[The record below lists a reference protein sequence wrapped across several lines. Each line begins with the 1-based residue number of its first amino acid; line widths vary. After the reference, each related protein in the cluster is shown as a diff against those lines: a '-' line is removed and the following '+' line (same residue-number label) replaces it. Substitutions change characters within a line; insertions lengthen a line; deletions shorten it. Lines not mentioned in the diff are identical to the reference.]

1 MDDHVVQLS
10 LEKIFAMCVE
20 RNMRGEQSAMFTV
33 LSQNTFSQ
41 CFEALVKWLLGQFDL
56 GRAVNCQGLGVMGY
70 NPALDNPKAVC
81 IQLEEAFLQ
90 KHSLSFKFD
99 ERECPYPFTPGPSIK
114 INYVGIS
121 KTGNL
126 EKATVSAA
134 IQGLFEMIGALLNE
148 NSRIDLDLGILGKF
162 SSYNRA
168 VKFSPISKTKTAY
181 LFGKSTVKNL
191 METSRPVHEKLPPLD
206 QTMILDEIRDTSPI
220 PERNKTFSYS
230 RPQILESKGLSV
242 DMLGAG
248 LNPHARIS
256 NYSSI
261 ASDPDKLISTRFK
274 KPQLASTRFPP
285 VLSIFSRTLAA
296 PVSFNKQYI
305 SPSVRIASNYNPSA
319 KCLILDAESRSL
331 KFIEIDTGITL
342 AANTDPLI
350 PQIPSM
356 MQFSITAS
364 GTDASSLNYDY
375 ISKRYSHYIENEIS
389 TEVIAP
395 IRQYW
400 IHNILD
406 LVPAEWKFI
415 NKEQVEFLLDEMLN
429 EINKDYYSA
438 LRKSIIDYVL
448 KDADQRK
455 RLGLEYNPDPPVD
468 YGSKPYCGLEPTEEW
483 QTNVMMARMLMSDNL
498 CICSPATMNLR
509 QLWVEYEG
517 LVLVDLPSQ
526 YETVSIEEFVEKQN
540 ARMEQIQALLA
551 NDWTQGAASIV
562 LEEIKEMEKEQS
574 STLCQA
580 ASTLMSNELRQLITD
595 SLKVYHEFFKNFD
608 LEEPPRP
615 SQMVENIPAEWPT
628 AFLKVEL
635 AAQEGKIVFS
645 SDIVTITKKLK
656 QIVHKIA
663 EKSERINRPDYKI
676 YSGDKKEPHL
686 WFVNKKTD
694 ELVIAVS
701 ENVKR
706 IASKNLEIACESL
719 EIYKKYTNLLSDRAQ
734 IEKFVQVE
742 HKRPEYSALIEKYTN
757 IEKEIRRECPIRI
770 RLNMVE
776 VDCSDINKLLC
787 KECDDIVYLLC
798 TSIRNKNLERASSVY
813 KDFEG
818 INSYLQNRADSEEK
832 LVEYENYRDRC
843 RDTIIPKLFEEYRD
857 VKDWFKML
865 YDQPYKIEDELIP
878 LKTCNFWVQRIIPY
892 IQEIEV
898 RLQGEKDVLI
908 AQLKEYRRN
917 FLEEVNV
924 IDHEINK
931 LRNASEKAM
940 HEDYCAQIAILKQRL
955 EESEEKM
962 KEINA
967 KEELL
972 GWQASE
978 FAKLEEAQKNIK
990 NYDELWK
997 LVAMSKEKIDA
1008 WTITLVKDLDPEEIE
1023 RQARKMQTDARNLYY
1038 KLKEKAPKPADVAQQ
1053 TLVDNEKFMKHI
1065 PIMKIVST
1073 RGLEERH
1080 FEKINKILGKP
1091 GAFKVDELTTFKYV
1105 QNLDLDNFLN
1115 DIDEIAQGAA
1125 REFSNFKMLEKME
1138 RDWEP
1143 IKFEVKEW
1151 GETKSYILLGAALEI
1166 VQTLLEEQIL
1176 TTQTMKGSPYAVVYL
1191 KRITAWDE
1199 WLNLAHDI
1207 IDVWIKVQG
1216 LWIGLEPVF
1225 ASADIQKQLAKEA
1238 AIFKDADNNW
1248 HKVMDLT
1255 VKDTSVTVVTRLE
1268 GLLQTLRYSF
1278 EKLETVQRELN
1289 NYLEKKRLFFP
1300 RFFFLSNEELL
1311 SILKE
1316 TRDPTKVQP
1325 HLKKCFE
1332 GIKSLKFD
1340 DENKISAM
1348 VSQEGEVVELIRIID
1363 PANAEGAVE
1372 RWLIEVEECMLKSTR
1387 ECILKALNDYPK
1399 RERRDWVSLHKGQA
1413 VLCAG
1418 MTFWTRGAEEKLINS
1433 GRRGLQEYSGDCS
1446 KILNDVVT
1454 LVRGDISELVRCTLK
1469 ALIVLDVHNRDVITD
1484 LANKGVEDKNDFG
1497 WLAQMRYYW
1506 ENDNSCIRIIN
1517 SQLPYGYEYLGNSE
1531 RLVITPLT
1539 DRCFRTLCGAV
1550 ELYYGG
1556 APEGPAG
1563 TGKTETVKDLAKA
1576 LARMCVVF
1584 NCSDGLDFEAMGK
1597 FFKGLAATGGWSCF
1611 DEFNRIDPEVLSV
1624 VAQQLLTI
1632 QNAIKEGKVEFEFEG
1647 TILPIRK
1654 TCNCFI
1660 TMNPGYAGRSE
1671 LPDNLKALFRTVAMM
1686 VPDYSLIAEN
1696 VLYSYGFHDARP
1708 LAQKIV
1714 ATYKLC
1720 SEQLSSQKH
1729 YDYGMRAVKSV
1740 LTAAGNLKRR
1750 YPNENESIIMLR
1762 SINDVNLAK
1771 FLSQDLPL
1779 FEGIASDLFPGV
1791 KLPEPDY
1798 ANLLLALQNQ
1808 AQLMNL
1814 QFPAYFSMKVI
1825 QLYEMVNV
1833 RHGLMIVGLP
1843 FAGKT
1848 SGIKLLAAA
1857 LTELAHKQLMNENE
1871 VLLYTLNPKSISMKQ
1886 LYGAY
1891 DEVSKDWQDGVLAAG
1906 YKEFAKNESNQRK
1919 WMHFDGPVDAIW
1931 IENMNTVLDD
1941 NKKLC
1946 LTSGEIIAMS
1956 NNMNLI
1962 FEPMDLAVASP
1973 ATVSRCGMV
1982 YVEPERLGWE
1992 PLYHSW
1998 RNVALPK
2005 TFFEN
2010 EEQEVHML
2018 VEWLVEPTLRQ
2029 IETKMK
2035 FIAPTMRQNLV
2046 MTLLKLFAD
2055 SLKFFNEQVVFESI
2069 EEKERIKIIDCLFV
2083 FSMVWSMGAAVVSD
2097 HRRTFNIW
2105 LRRLIGLDV
2114 AEIKNKGKKI
2124 QPTIPEN
2131 GSFFDY
2137 IFIIEQKNW
2146 KHWTE
2151 AEIEDINAEIPS
2163 KIMPNEII
2171 VATVDTV
2178 RYTYLLEKMILANIP
2193 HLFCGGTGTGKTVY
2207 VKDVILNKLN
2217 QVKYINAEIGFSAQT
2232 TANQVQDTIDSKVD
2246 CRRGRGMFGPPPEK
2260 ICVIFIDD
2268 LNMPEKESYG
2278 AQPPIEIL
2286 RQLLDQ
2292 GGWYERKDNSMKK
2305 IIETRFVSAMGPP
2318 GGGRTFITP
2327 RFQRHLSMISLADF
2341 EDDTLLRIF
2350 SSILHWFFTNFRFGE
2365 NVTKV
2370 ENKIVQATRD
2380 VYKTAMEKL
2389 LPTPL
2394 KSHYTFNL
2402 RDFSK
2407 VILGICMA
2415 DSHTITE
2422 TDEIIRLWVHEI
2434 LRVFGDRLVD
2444 DVDRLW
2450 LLNHIRDSTK
2460 RIFGVNFDNV
2470 FNRLDID
2477 KNGKVETLDE
2487 IRGLMFGNLMS
2498 PPGALKH
2505 YEEMKDYPHLLKNC
2519 EGSLDLYNASSGK
2532 PMDLVL
2538 FSFAIE
2544 HLCRVSRILNQPGG
2558 HALLVGVGGSGRQS
2572 LTRLAASIAEFELF
2586 QIELTKNY
2594 GRAEWREDLKKFIRR
2609 AGCGD
2614 PTIFLFTDSH
2624 IKDKSFLEDINTL
2637 LNTGEVPNLFEPEEK
2652 IEVCELVRGAAKSES
2667 KAPDGTIA
2675 QLYSFFVQRCK
2686 KMLHIVLCFSPIGDA
2701 FRTRLRMFPSL
2712 VNCTTIDW
2720 FSEWPQD
2727 ALLSVAQK
2735 FLHPLEMNVEVKA
2748 QCVEMCQL
2756 FHRST
2761 TSWSRKM
2768 LNELKRNY
2776 YVTPTSYLEM
2786 ITTFKTLLEEKRKMV
2801 SGEKTKFEI
2810 GYEKLITTENS
2821 VEGMRKVLTDL
2832 QPQLLE
2838 AQKETDRKIVI
2849 VDANKKEAEIMETAV
2864 KEEELIA
2871 RTAAGKAEAIK
2882 KECDYALSLCMPIL
2896 QEAID
2901 ALNVLNKDDISKIK
2915 KSSNPPQLVKDVME
2929 AICILFDVDPPK
2941 KQNPDNMKM
2950 EPQWWE
2956 ASQKFMSKGDFLKEL
2971 TLFKKD
2977 EINEKHS
2984 KNIQKFVQNP
2994 EFNPENMRNK
3004 ISSAAAGLCSWVCAM
3019 EKFYHVNLEV
3029 IPRQKAQQGAEEEY
3043 NKYMKNLEVKE
3054 AELKIVQDKVQAL
3067 QTDLD
3072 QTLARKDKLEH
3083 DVDECKRRLVRAQQL
3098 IESLGGEKVAWKEYA
3113 VRLGE
3118 EYIALTGDVLV
3129 SAGMIAY
3136 SGPFTAAYRAQISLE
3151 WSSECISKKIPSSSE
3166 FSLQNCLGDPV
3177 KIRQWN
3183 IDGLPRDSFSI
3194 ENGIIISKARRWPLM
3209 IDPESQANKWIRR
3222 MEGKENTL
3230 QVLKL
3235 TDDNFLRTL
3244 ENKITFGHPVLLEN
3258 VGQEL
3263 DPSLEPLLLK
3273 QVVKN
3278 ILRLGESNVEYNKDF
3293 RFYITTRLRNP
3304 HYLPELST
3312 KVTLL
3317 NFMITPEGLA
3327 DQLLVT
3333 VVSEEQP
3340 ELARTKEHLIIQTAD
3355 NQKKQKQIQDKILHI
3370 MSTSSGNI
3378 LDDDEAIQVLSQ
3390 SKIVSNQ
3397 IEVEQAN
3404 AKVTEEKIDKTR
3416 MEYKPFSDCMSL
3428 LFFCITELGNIDPMY
3443 QYSLDFFNNLFV
3455 RSIRES
3461 EASEVLETR
3470 LQNLRKHFTKSLYV
3484 NICRSLFEKDRMLFA
3499 FNLTLKFM
3507 DYDRLLD
3514 MKELRFLMTGGIGLD
3529 EKLPDKPD
3537 APWLLDKSWA
3547 EFIRLS
3553 DLEKFAGFYQDF
3565 KTRITE
3571 WKQIFEHPRIYEAE
3585 LPGKWHTHLTE
3596 FQKLL
3601 VYRCLR
3607 PDSVVVA
3614 ITEFVASK
3622 LGREFTMNTPLK
3634 MKDIYKDSS
3643 RNAPLIFI
3651 LSPGSDPFRTL
3662 KTFADSKKKHLII
3675 RSLGQGQGKYA
3686 EEKINISQETGDW
3699 VLLMNCHLA
3708 DSWMPRLE
3716 YIVQNISAEGKGPG
3730 RDFRLWLTSYP
3741 SPKFPVTL
3749 LQNGMKMTNEPPKGL
3764 KANLTGSFNK
3774 DFIMDPSFFNGC
3786 KKEREWKKM
3795 LFGLCFF
3802 NAVIQERRLYGPL
3815 GWNIPYEFSESDLR
3829 ISVQQLQ
3836 MLLNQYER
3844 VPFDA
3849 LLYLTGECNFG
3860 GRVTDDK
3867 DRRLIMTL
3875 LEDYY
3880 TENIFRDNYKFAGV
3894 AEYFAPP
3901 TGEYQDYI
3909 TQIESL
3915 PNLCPPG
3922 IFGFHTNA
3930 DITKNQNE
3938 AVVLFDS
3945 LLLTQSSGGGGGGA
3959 VSVEALVTRIAEG
3972 ILADAPEVFDEDA
3985 AQKKYPPSY
3994 NESMNTV
4001 LTQEIIRFNNLSRTV
4016 KSSLQDLLKAIKGM
4030 IPMSGAIEL
4039 TLRMLFDGKVPKAWQ
4054 DVSYPSLKPLGSYI
4068 SDLKQRLDFFRA
4080 WLNNGSPVVYEISK
4094 FFFTQGFLT
4103 GALQNYARKYT
4114 IPIDEVQCNFEIVIT
4129 SEPAKPDDGV
4139 LIRGLFLEGARWSKK
4154 QGRLEESR
4162 PKKLF
4167 TDCPMIWVK
4176 PAVEVAQYKHY
4187 ECPVYKTSM
4196 RRGELSTTGHS
4207 TNFVMFIK
4215 LATEIDSNHW
4225 VKRGVALLTQ
4235 LDD

>member
-1 MDDHVVQLS
+1 MVQLS
-10 LEKIFAMCVE
+10 LEKIFALCVD
-20 RNMRGEQSAMFTV
+20 RNLRGEQNSMFTV
-33 LSQNTFSQ
+33 ISQSTYSQ
-41 CFEALVKWLLGQFDL
+41 CFEAFVKWLLGQFDL
-56 GRAVNCQGLGVMGY
+56 GRAVNCPGFGVLGY
-70 NPALDNPKAVC
+70 NPSLDNPKAIC
-81 IQLEEAFLQ
+81 ISLEDYFLQ
-90 KHSLSFKFD
+90 KFSLSFKFD
-99 ERECPYPFTPGPSIK
+99 ERECPFPFTPGPSIK
-114 INYVGIS
+114 INYVGIA

-126 EKATVSAA
+126 EKSVVITALTGFFD
-134 IQGLFEMIGALLNE
+134 IIGSLLNE
-148 NSRIDLDLGILGKF
+148 TLRIDLDLGMLGRF
-162 SSYNRA
+162 SSYNKS
-168 VKFSPISKTKTAY
+168 VKFSPISKTRTAY
-181 LFGKSTVKNL
+181 LFGKSTVKSL
-191 METSRPVHEKLPPLD
+191 MEAGRTVHDKLPPLE
-206 QTMILDEIRDTSPI
+206 QTVILQELEGKSPI
-220 PERNKTFSYS
+220 GEKNKSFAYY
-230 RPQILESKGLSV
+230 RPTAVEGKNMSI
-242 DMLGAG
+242 DMLSAG
-248 LNPHARIS
+248 LNPNARVS

-261 ASDPDKLISTRFK
+261 AGDPDKMINTKYK

-296 PVSFNKQYI
+296 PVTFNKQYI
-305 SPSVRIASNYNPSA
+305 SPSVRIASNYNPAA
-319 KCLILDAESRSL
+319 KCLIIDPESRSI
-331 KFIEIDTGITL
+331 KFVDIDTGITL
-342 AANTDPLI
+342 AANTNPLI
-350 PQIPSM
+350 PQVPTLITN
-356 MQFSITAS
+356 SILAS
-364 GTDASSLNYDY
+364 GEDSKSLNYDY
-375 ISKRYSHYIENEIS
+375 ISKRYGHYIENEIS

-406 LVPAEWKFI
+406 LVPAEWKCLM
-415 NKEQVEFLLDEMLN
+415 KEQVEYMLDEMLN

-448 KDADQRK
+448 KDPEQLK
-455 RLGLEYNPDPPVD
+455 RLGFEYNPQPPVD
-468 YGSKPYCGLEPTEEW
+468 YGSKPYSGLEPTEEW

-498 CICSPATMNLR
+498 CICSPATLMLR
-509 QLWVEYEG
+509 QLWVEYET
-517 LVLVDLPSQ
+517 LLLVDLPMK
-526 YETVSIEEFVEKQN
+526 YETLTIEEFVERQT
-540 ARMEQIQALLA
+540 ARMNQIQSLLA
-551 NDWTQGAASIV
+551 NDWTQSAAGIIM
-562 LEEIKEMEKEQS
+562 EEIKEMEKDQS
-574 STLCQA
+574 NTLCQA
-580 ASTLMSNELRQLITD
+580 ASTLMSNQLRQLITD
-595 SLKVYHEFFKNFD
+595 SLKAFDMFFKEFD
-608 LEEPPRP
+608 LEDPPHP
-615 SQMVENIPAEWPT
+615 ADMIQSIPKVWPV

-635 AAQEGKIVFS
+635 ASQDGKIVFS
-645 SDIVTITKKLK
+645 SDIKAITKKLK
-656 QIVHKIA
+656 QIVKKIA
-663 EKSERINRPDYKI
+663 EKSENINRPDQKI
-676 YSGDKKEPHL
+676 TNEKNHHL
-686 WFVNKKTD
+686 WCVNKIDD
-694 ELVIAVS
+694 ELVVAV
-701 ENVKR
+701 EANVKR
-706 IASKNLEIACESL
+706 ISSKNLDVAFESL
-719 EIYKKYTNLLSDRAQ
+719 EVYKKYSHILTDRPS
-734 IEKFVQVE
+734 IERFVTGDR
-742 HKRPEYSALIEKYTN
+742 KRQEYSELIEKYTN
-757 IEKEIRRECPIRI
+757 LESEIRKTCPLHI

-787 KECDDIVYLLC
+787 KECDGIINFLC
-798 TSIRNKNLERASSVY
+798 VSIRNKNLERASNLYKKFEDINAFFQNHATSEQVLVEHENY
-813 KDFEG
+813 KD
-818 INSYLQNRADSEEK
+818 K
-832 LVEYENYRDRC
+832 C
-843 RDTIIPKLFEEYRD
+843 RDVTIPAYFDEYRD
-857 VKDWFKML
+857 IKDWIKLL
-865 YDQPYKIEDELIP
+865 YDLPFKIEDELIP
-878 LKTCNFWVQRIIPY
+878 LKSCNFWVKRIISY
-892 IQEIEV
+892 IQDIEV
-898 RLQGEKDVLI
+898 RLQGEKDTLI
-908 AQLKEYRRN
+908 TQLKEKRKN
-917 FLEEVNV
+917 FGEELNV

-931 LRNASEKAM
+931 LRNASEKSLYR
-940 HEDYCAQIAILKQRL
+940 EYCDQIAILKQRL
-955 EESEEKM
+955 EEAEEKM
-962 KEINA
+962 KEINT

-972 GWQASE
+972 GWQATE
-978 FAKLEEAQKNIK
+978 FGKLDEAQKTIK

-997 LVAMSKEKIDA
+997 LVSFSKEKIDA
-1008 WTITLVKDLDPEEIE
+1008 WIGTLVRELDPDEIE
-1023 RQARKMQTDARNLYY
+1023 RQGRVMQNQARTLYY
-1038 KLKEKAPKPADVAQQ
+1038 KLKEKAPKPAEVAQL
-1053 TLVDNEKFMKHI
+1053 TLADNEKFMKNI

-1073 RGLEERH
+1073 KGLEERH

-1091 GAFKVDELTTFKYV
+1091 AGTFKIDDTSV
-1105 QNLDLDNFLN
+1105 FKHLQNLDLEKHINE
-1115 DIDEIAQGAA
+1115 IDEIAQSAS
-1125 REFSNFKMLEKME
+1125 REFSNYKMLEKME
-1138 RDWEP
+1138 KDWEP
-1143 IKFEVKEW
+1143 MRFELKDW
-1151 GETKSYILLGAALEI
+1151 GETKTYILLGGAVEI
-1166 VQTLLEEQIL
+1166 IQTLLDEQIL

-1191 KRITAWDE
+1191 NRINKWDE

-1207 IDVWIKVQG
+1207 IEVWIKVQA

-1225 ASADIQKQLAKEA
+1225 ASADIQKQLAKES

-1248 HKVMDLT
+1248 HKVMDAT
-1255 VKDTSVTVVTRLE
+1255 FKDTAVTSVTRIE
-1268 GLLQTLRYSF
+1268 NLLQTLRYSY
-1278 EKLETVQRELN
+1278 EKLEIVQKELN

-1340 DENKISAM
+1340 DEHKISAM
-1348 VSQEGEVVELIRIID
+1348 VSQEGESVDIIRIID

-1387 ECILKALNDYPK
+1387 EIILKALNDYPK
-1399 RERRDWVSLHKGQA
+1399 RERRDWVCLHKGQA

-1433 GRRGLQEYSGDCS
+1433 GRKGLAEYSQECT
-1446 KILNDVVT
+1446 KMLNDVVT
-1454 LVRGDISELVRCTLK
+1454 LVRGDISELSRCTLK
-1469 ALIVLDVHNRDVITD
+1469 ALIVLDVHNRDVIVD
-1484 LANKGVEDKNDFG
+1484 LAKKGVDDKNDFG

-1517 SQLPYGYEYLGNSE
+1517 AQLPYGYEYLGNSE

-1539 DRCFRTLCGAV
+1539 DRCYRTLCGALD
-1550 ELYYGG
+1550 LYYGG

-1597 FFKGLAATGGWSCF
+1597 FFKGLSATGGWSCF

-1632 QNAIKEGKVEFEFEG
+1632 QNAIKEDKTEFIFEG
-1647 TILPIRK
+1647 TLLPIKK

-1686 VPDYSLIAEN
+1686 VPDYALIAEN

-1771 FLSQDLPL
+1771 FLSHDLPL

-1798 ANLLLALQNQ
+1798 AHLLNALNNQ
-1808 AQLMNL
+1808 VQIMNL
-1814 QFPAYFSMKVI
+1814 QFPPYFQLKVI

-1833 RHGLMIVGLP
+1833 RHGLMIVGMP

-1848 SGIKLLAAA
+1848 SGLKLLANS
-1857 LTELAHKQLMNENE
+1857 LTEMAHKQLMNENE
-1871 VLLYTLNPKSISMKQ
+1871 VLIYTLNPKSITMKQ

-1919 WMHFDGPVDAIW
+1919 WLHFDGPVDAIW

-1982 YVEPERLGWE
+1982 YIEPERLGWE
-1992 PLYHSW
+1992 PLYQSW
-1998 RNVALPK
+1998 RTHNLPK
-2005 TFFEN
+2005 TFFEA
-2010 EEQEVHML
+2010 EELEVHML
-2018 VEWLVEPTLRQ
+2018 IDWMVEPTLRQ

-2035 FIAPTMRQNLV
+2035 LIAPMMRQNLV
-2046 MTLLKLFAD
+2046 MSLLKLFAD
-2055 SLKFFNEQVVFESI
+2055 SLKFFNEQTVFESI
-2069 EEKERIKIIDCLFV
+2069 EEKERIKMIDCLFV
-2083 FSMVWSMGAAVVSD
+2083 FSMVWSLGAAVVSND
-2097 HRRTFNIW
+2097 RRSFNIW
-2105 LRRLIGLDV
+2105 LRRLISMDV

-2124 QPTIPEN
+2124 QPVIPES
-2131 GSFFDY
+2131 GSYYDY
-2137 IFIIEQKNW
+2137 IYLIEQKNW

-2151 AEIEDINAEIPS
+2151 AEITDINAEIPS
-2163 KIMPNEII
+2163 KILPNEII

-2207 VKDVILNKLN
+2207 VKDVLLNKLN
-2217 QVKYINAEIGFSAQT
+2217 QNKYINAEVGFSAQT

-2246 CRRGRGMFGPPPEK
+2246 CRRGRGLFGPPPEK

-2292 GGWYERKDNSMKK
+2292 GGWYDRKDNSFKK

-2327 RFQRHLSMISLADF
+2327 RFQRHLSVISLADF

-2350 SSILHWFFTNFRFGE
+2350 SSILHWFFTNFKFGE

-2380 VYKTAMEKL
+2380 IYKTAMEKL

-2415 DSHTITE
+2415 DSHTVTE

-2434 LRVFGDRLVD
+2434 LRVFGDRLTD
-2444 DVDRLW
+2444 DTDRLW
-2450 LLNHIRDSTK
+2450 LLNHVRESTK

-2498 PPGALKH
+2498 PPGALKR
-2505 YEEMKDYPHLLKNC
+2505 YEEMKDYNHLLKNC
-2519 EGSLDLYNASSGK
+2519 ESALEIYNSSSSK

-2594 GRAEWREDLKKFIRR
+2594 GKNEWREDLKKFIRR
-2609 AGCGD
+2609 AGVGD
-2614 PTIFLFTDSH
+2614 PTVFLFTDSH

-2652 IEVCELVRGAAKSES
+2652 IEVCELVRGAAKSEG
-2667 KAPDGTIA
+2667 KAPDGTLA
-2675 QLYSFFVQRCK
+2675 QLFSFFVARCK
-2686 KMLHIVLCFSPIGDA
+2686 KMLHIVLCFSPIGEA

-2735 FLHPLEMNVEVKA
+2735 FLNPLEMSVEVKA

-2761 TSWSRKM
+2761 IIWSQKM
-2768 LNELKRNY
+2768 LTELRRHY

-2786 ITTFKTLLEEKRKMV
+2786 ITTFKVLLQERRKAVLTEKQ
-2801 SGEKTKFEI
+2801 KFEI
-2810 GYEKLITTENS
+2810 GYDKLITTENS
-2821 VEGMRKVLTDL
+2821 VEGMRANLTDL
-2832 QPQLLE
+2832 QPKLIA
-2838 AQKETDRKIVI
+2838 AQAETDKKIII
-2849 VDANKKEAEIMETAV
+2849 VDANKKEAEIMEAAV

-2871 RTAAGKAEAIK
+2871 REAAGKAQAIK
-2882 KECDYALSLCMPIL
+2882 SECDYSLSLCLPIL

-2915 KSSNPPQLVKDVME
+2915 KSSNPPQLVKDVLE

-2956 ASQKFMSKGDFLKEL
+2956 ASQKLMSKGDFLKEL
-2971 TLFKKD
+2971 VAFKKED
-2977 EINEKHS
+2977 ITEKQV
-2984 KNIQKFVQNP
+2984 KNLQKFISNP
-2994 EFNPENMRNK
+2994 DFNPENMRNK

-3029 IPRQKAQQGAEEEY
+3029 VPKQKAQQAAEEEY

-3054 AELKIVQDKVQAL
+3054 SELKVVQDKVAAL

-3072 QTLARKDKLEH
+3072 QTLAKKDKLEH
-3083 DVDECKRRLVRAQQL
+3083 DVDDCKRKLVRAQQL

-3113 VRLGE
+3113 ERLGV
-3118 EYIALTGDVLV
+3118 EYVNLTGDVLI
-3129 SAGMIAY
+3129 SSGMIAY
-3136 SGPFTAAYRAQISLE
+3136 SGPFTAYYRAQISVE
-3151 WSSECISKKIPSSSE
+3151 WSQECFSRKIPGSTE
-3166 FSLQNCLGDPV
+3166 FSLQATLGDPV

-3209 IDPESQANKWIRR
+3209 IDPESQANKWIKK

-3230 QVLKL
+3230 LVIKL
-3235 TDDNFLRTL
+3235 SDDNFLRHL

-3258 VGQEL
+3258 VGEEL

-3278 ILRLGESNVEYNKDF
+3278 ILRLGESNVEYNKEF

-3333 VVSEEQP
+3333 VVAEEQP
-3340 ELARTKEHLIIQTAD
+3340 ELARTKEHLIIQTAE
-3355 NQKKQKQIQDKILHI
+3355 NQRKQKQIQDKILNI

-3390 SKIVSNQ
+3390 SKVVSNQ

-3416 MEYKPFSDCMSL
+3416 LEYKPFSDCMSL

-3461 EASEVLETR
+3461 EASDVLETR
-3470 LQNLRKHFTKSLYV
+3470 LSNLKKHFTKSLYT
-3484 NICRSLFEKDRMLFA
+3484 NICRSLFEKDRLLFA

-3507 DYDRLLD
+3507 EYDKVLD
-3514 MKELRFLMTGGIGLD
+3514 TKALRFLMTGGIGLD
-3529 EKLPDKPD
+3529 EKLPEKPNET
-3537 APWLLDKSWA
+3537 WLLDKTWA
-3547 EFIRLS
+3547 EFCRLS
-3553 DLEKFAGFYQDF
+3553 DLERFAGFINDF
-3565 KTRITE
+3565 RSRIAS
-3571 WKQIFEHPRIYEAE
+3571 WKAVFEHPKIFECE
-3585 LPGKWHTHLTE
+3585 LPGKWHTYLTNFE
-3596 FQKLL
+3596 KLL
-3601 VYRCLR
+3601 IYRCLR
-3607 PDSVVVA
+3607 PDSVVAA
-3614 ITEFVASK
+3614 ISEFVANH
-3622 LGREFTMNTPLK
+3622 LGREFTQNVPLK

-3662 KTFADSKKKHLII
+3662 KTFADSKRKNLISK
-3675 RSLGQGQGKYA
+3675 SLGQGQGKSA
-3686 EEKINISQETGDW
+3686 EESINLALETGDW

-3716 YIVQNISAEGKGPG
+3716 YIVQNIAADSKGPG
-3730 RDFRLWLTSYP
+3730 RDFRIWLTSYP

-3764 KANLTGSFNK
+3764 KANLYGSYNK
-3774 DFIMDPSFFNGC
+3774 DFIADQHFFNSC
-3786 KKEREWKKM
+3786 KKELEWKK
-3795 LFGLCFF
+3795 LLYGLCFF
-3802 NAVIQERRLYGPL
+3802 NAVIQERRLYGAL

-3836 MLLNQYER
+3836 LLLNQYEK

-3849 LLYLTGECNFG
+3849 LMYLTGECNFG

-3867 DRRLIMTL
+3867 DRRLIITL
-3875 LEDYY
+3875 LSDYY
-3880 TENIFRDNYKFAGV
+3880 NERIFKDDYRFAGI
-3894 AEYFAPP
+3894 AEFFAPP
-3901 TGEYQDYI
+3901 TGEYQDYL
-3909 TQIESL
+3909 THIESL
-3915 PNLCPPG
+3915 PTFFPPG
-3922 IFGFHTNA
+3922 IFGFHSNA

-3938 AVVLFDS
+3938 ASSMFDS
-3945 LLLTQSSGGGGGGA
+3945 LLLTQSTGGGGGGS
-3959 VSVEALVTRIAEG
+3959 VSVESIVTKIAEG
-3972 ILADAPEVFDEDA
+3972 ILADPPEIFNEEE

-4001 LTQEIIRFNNLSRTV
+4001 LTQEIIRFNNLTRTV
-4016 KSSLQDLLKAIKGM
+4016 QSSLQDLLKAIRGM

-4039 TLRMLFDGKVPKAWQ
+4039 TLRMLFDGKVPKAWA

-4068 SDLKQRLDFFRA
+4068 SDLKQRLDFFKK
-4080 WLNNGSPVVYEISK
+4080 WLHHGSPVIFEISR
-4094 FFFTQGFLT
+4094 FFFTQSFLT

-4114 IPIDEVQCNFEIVIT
+4114 IPIDEVQCNFEIVPT
-4129 SEPAKPDDGV
+4129 ENPEKPDDGV
-4139 LIRGLFLEGARWSKK
+4139 LIRGMFLEGARWSKK
-4154 QGRLEESR
+4154 KGTLEESR
-4162 PKKLF
+4162 PKRLF
-4167 TDCPMIWVK
+4167 TDCPMIWIK
-4176 PAVEVAQYKHY
+4176 PAVEIEEYKHY
-4187 ECPVYKTSM
+4187 SCPLYKTSV
-4196 RRGELSTTGHS
+4196 RKGELSTTGHS
-4207 TNFVMFIK
+4207 TNFVMFIR
-4215 LATEIDSNHW
+4215 LATEKDPSHW
-4225 VKRGVALLTQ
+4225 TKRGVALLTQ

>member
-1 MDDHVVQLS
+1 MEDHVVQLS
-10 LEKIFAMCVE
+10 LEKIFAMCVD
-20 RNMRGEQSAMFTV
+20 RNLRGEHSPMFTV
-33 LSQNTFSQ
+33 LSQNAYSQ
-41 CFEALVKWLLGQFDL
+41 SYEAMVKWLLGQFDL
-56 GRAVNCQGLGVMGY
+56 GRAVNCQGLGVVGY
-70 NPALDNPKAVC
+70 NPALDNPKAIC
-81 IQLEEAFLQ
+81 ISLEDAFLQ
-90 KHSLSFKFD
+90 KYNLTFKFD
-99 ERECPYPFTPGPSIK
+99 ERECPFPFTPGPSIK
-114 INYVGIS
+114 INYVGIA

-126 EKATVSAA
+126 EKATVTTA
-134 IQGLFEMIGALLNE
+134 IQGLFDMIGVLLNE
-148 NSRIDLDLGILGKF
+148 HSRVDLDLGILGRF
-162 SSYNRA
+162 ISYNKA
-168 VKFSPISKTKTAY
+168 VKFSPISKNKTAY

-191 METSRPVHEKLPPLD
+191 MDAGKTIHEKLPPLE
-206 QTMILDEIRDTSPI
+206 QSMVLNESRDKSPV
-220 PERNKTFSYS
+220 PERNKTFTYYK
-230 RPQILESKGLSV
+230 PQTLESKGLSI

-248 LNPHARIS
+248 LNPNARLS

-261 ASDPDKLISTRFK
+261 ASDPDKMMITKFK

-296 PVSFNKQYI
+296 PIAFNKQYVP
-305 SPSVRIASNYNPSA
+305 PSVRIASNYNPSS
-319 KCLILDAESRSL
+319 KTLIIDPESRSIR
-331 KFIEIDTGITL
+331 FIELDMGITL
-342 AANTDPLI
+342 AANTNPLI
-350 PQIPSM
+350 PQVPTLLANV
-356 MQFSITAS
+356 ITAKGMDS
-364 GTDASSLNYDY
+364 NSLNYDY
-375 ISKRYSHYIENEIS
+375 ISKRYMHYIESEIS

-415 NKEQVEFLLDEMLN
+415 SKEQVEFLLDEMLN

-438 LRKSIIDYVL
+438 LRKSILDYVL
-448 KDADQRK
+448 KDPEQLK
-455 RLGLEYNPDPPVD
+455 RLGFEYNPHPPVD
-468 YGSKPYCGLEPTEEW
+468 YGSKPYSGLEPSEEW

-498 CICSPATMNLR
+498 STLMLR
-509 QLWVEYEG
+509 QLWVEYEN
-517 LVLVDLPSQ
+517 LLLVDLPEK
-526 YETVSIEEFVEKQN
+526 YESLTIEEFVEKQE
-540 ARMEQIQALLA
+540 ARMNQIQTLLA
-551 NDWTQGAASIV
+551 NDWTQGASSIIM
-562 LEEIKEMEKEQS
+562 EEIKEMEKDQS
-574 STLCQA
+574 NTLCQA

-595 SLKVYHEFFKNFD
+595 SLKAYHVFFKTFD
-608 LEEPPRP
+608 LDEPPRP
-615 SQMVENIPAEWPT
+615 KDMVVPIPPFWPA
-628 AFLKVEL
+628 AFLKVEMVS
-635 AAQEGKIVFS
+635 QDSKIAFS
-645 SDIVTITKKLK
+645 FNIKAIAKKLK
-656 QIVHKIA
+656 HIVYRIA
-663 EKSERINRPDYKI
+663 EKSEKIYRPDQKM
-676 YSGDKKEPHL
+676 STDKNLHLWPVSKKE
-686 WFVNKKTD
+686 D
-694 ELVIAVS
+694 ELVIAVAAD
-701 ENVKR
+701 VKR
-706 IASKNLEIACESL
+706 ISSKNLEVAYESL
-719 EIYKKYTNLLSDRAQ
+719 EIYKKYTQILTDSIIIDKFISGDR
-734 IEKFVQVE
+734 
-742 HKRPEYSALIEKYTN
+742 KREEYRELIDKYTL
-757 IEKEIRRECPIRI
+757 IEKEIRKECPIKI
-770 RLNMVE
+770 RLNMIE
-776 VDCSDINKLLC
+776 VDCSHINQQLC
-787 KECDDIVYLLC
+787 NECDSIIEKLCNAIKVKNIGKATDI
-798 TSIRNKNLERASSVY
+798 Y
-813 KDFEG
+813 KEFE
-818 INSYLQNRADSEEK
+818 IMNSNLQNRADSEDH
-832 LVEYENYRDRC
+832 LVQYENYKDRC
-843 RDTIIPKLFEEYRD
+843 RDIEIPRLFEEYRD
-857 VKDWFKML
+857 IKEWFKML
-865 YDQPYKIEDELIP
+865 YELPFKIEDELLS
-878 LKTCNFWVQRIIPY
+878 LKSCNFWTKRITPLM
-892 IQEIEV
+892 QETEI

-908 AQLKEYRRN
+908 AQLKENRKN
-917 FLEEVNV
+917 FGEEINV

-931 LRNASEKAM
+931 LRNASEKALYR
-940 HEDYCAQIAILKQRL
+940 EYCEQIAILKQRL

-962 KEINA
+962 KEINT

-972 GWQASE
+972 GWQPTE
-978 FAKLEEAQKNIK
+978 FGKLEEAQKTIK

-997 LVAMSKEKIDA
+997 LVSLSKEKIDS
-1008 WTITLVKDLDPEEIE
+1008 WTGTLVRELDPEEIE
-1023 RQARKMQTDARNLYY
+1023 RQARQMQTQARNLYY
-1038 KLKEKAPKPADVAQQ
+1038 KLKEKAPKPADVAQL
-1053 TLVDNEKFMKHI
+1053 TLNELDRFMRNI
-1065 PIMKIVST
+1065 PVMKIVST
-1073 RGLEERH
+1073 KGLEERH

-1091 GAFKVDELTTFKYV
+1091 TGTFKIDDSTVFKHV
-1105 QNLDLDNFLN
+1105 QNMELDNFIN
-1115 DIDEIAQGAA
+1115 DIEEVAQGAS

-1143 IKFEVKEW
+1143 IKFELKEW
-1151 GETKSYILLGAALEI
+1151 GETKTYILLGGALEI
-1166 VQTLLEEQIL
+1166 IQTLLDEQIL

-1191 KRITAWDE
+1191 KRIGAWDE

-1207 IDVWIKVQG
+1207 IDVWIKVQA

-1225 ASADIQKQLAKEA
+1225 ASADIQKQLAKES

-1248 HKVMDLT
+1248 HKVMDMT
-1255 VKDTSVTVVTRLE
+1255 FKDTSVTVVTRLE
-1268 GLLQTLRYSF
+1268 SMLQTLKYCHER
-1278 EKLETVQRELN
+1278 LEIVQRELN

-1340 DENKISAM
+1340 DEHKISAM
-1348 VSQEGEVVELIRIID
+1348 VSQEGEVVEIIRIID

-1399 RERRDWVSLHKGQA
+1399 RERRDWVCLHKGQA
-1413 VLCAG
+1413 VLCAS

-1433 GRRGLQEYSGDCS
+1433 GRKGLQEYSQECT
-1446 KILNDVVT
+1446 KMLNDVVT

-1469 ALIVLDVHNRDVITD
+1469 ALIVLDVHARDVIVD
-1484 LANKGVEDKNDFG
+1484 LAKKGLEDKNEFG
-1497 WLAQMRYYW
+1497 WLSQMRYYW
-1506 ENDNSCIRIIN
+1506 ENDNTWIRIIN
-1517 SQLPYGYEYLGNSE
+1517 AQLPYGYEYLGNSE

-1539 DRCFRTLCGAV
+1539 DRCYRTLCGALD
-1550 ELYYGG
+1550 LYYGG

-1576 LARMCVVF
+1576 MARMCVVF

-1647 TILPIRK
+1647 TILPIKK

-1686 VPDYSLIAEN
+1686 VPDYALIAEN

-1750 YPNENESIIMLR
+1750 YPNENEHIIMLR

-1771 FLSQDLPL
+1771 FLSHDLPL

-1798 ANLLLALQNQ
+1798 AHLLQALTNQ
-1808 AQLMNL
+1808 CQVMNL
-1814 QFPAYFSMKVI
+1814 QFTPYFQLKVI
-1825 QLYEMVNV
+1825 QFYEMVNV

-1843 FAGKT
+1843 FSGKT
-1848 SGIKLLAAA
+1848 ASIKLLAAS
-1857 LTELAHKQLMNENE
+1857 LTELASKQLMNENE
-1871 VLLYTLNPKSISMKQ
+1871 VLIYTLNPKSINMKQ

-1906 YKEFAKNESNQRK
+1906 YKEFARNESQQRK
-1919 WMHFDGPVDAIW
+1919 WLHFDGPVDALW

-1956 NNMNLI
+1956 NNMNLV

-1982 YVEPERLGWE
+1982 YIEPEKLGWE
-1992 PLYHSW
+1992 PLYISW
-1998 RNVALPK
+1998 RNVSLPK
-2005 TFFEN
+2005 TFFEA
-2010 EEQEVHML
+2010 EELEVNML
-2018 VEWLVEPTLRQ
+2018 VDWMVEPTLRQ

-2035 FIAPTMRQNLV
+2035 LIAPMMRQNLV
-2046 MTLLKLFAD
+2046 MSLLKLFAD
-2055 SLKFFNEQVVFESI
+2055 FLKFFNEQSVFESI

-2083 FSMVWSMGAAVVSD
+2083 FCMIWSLGAAVVSQD
-2097 HRRTFNIW
+2097 RRSFNIW
-2105 LRRLIGLDV
+2105 LRRVIGLDV

-2131 GSFFDY
+2131 GSYYDY
-2137 IFIIEQKNW
+2137 IYLIEQRNW

-2151 AEIEDINAEIPS
+2151 AEITDINAEIPS
-2163 KIMPNEII
+2163 KILPNEII

-2178 RYTYLLEKMILANIP
+2178 RYTYLLEKMVLANIP
-2193 HLFCGGTGTGKTVY
+2193 HMFCGGTGTGKTVY
-2207 VKDVILNKLN
+2207 VKDVLLNKLN
-2217 QVKYINAEIGFSAQT
+2217 QIKYINAEIGFSAQT
-2232 TANQVQDTIDSKVD
+2232 SANQVQDTIDSKVD
-2246 CRRGRGMFGPPPEK
+2246 CRRGRGLFGPPPEK
-2260 ICVIFIDD
+2260 ICVVFIDD

-2292 GGWYERKDNSMKK
+2292 GGWYDRKDNSFKK

-2327 RFQRHLSMISLADF
+2327 RFQRHLAMISLADF

-2350 SSILHWFFTNFRFGE
+2350 SSILHWFFTNFKFSE

-2380 VYKTAMEKL
+2380 IYKTAMEKL

-2407 VILGICMA
+2407 VILGICLA
-2415 DSHTITE
+2415 DSHTTTE
-2422 TDEIIRLWVHEI
+2422 TDEVIRLWVHEI
-2434 LRVFGDRLVD
+2434 LRVFGDRLID
-2444 DVDRLW
+2444 DIDRLW
-2450 LLNHIRDSTK
+2450 LLNHVRESTK
-2460 RIFGVNFDNV
+2460 RIFGVNFDHV

-2477 KNGKVETLDE
+2477 KNGKVESLDE
-2487 IRGLMFGNLMS
+2487 IRGLMFGNLMA
-2498 PPGALKH
+2498 PIGAIKR

-2519 EGSLDLYNASSGK
+2519 ENALEMYNASSSK

-2544 HLCRVSRILNQPGG
+2544 HLCRVSRILTQPGG

-2594 GRAEWREDLKKFIRR
+2594 GKNEWHEDLKKFIRR
-2609 AGCGD
+2609 AGTGD
-2614 PTIFLFTDSH
+2614 PTVFLFTDSH

-2637 LNTGEVPNLFEPEEK
+2637 LNTGEVPNLYETDEK
-2652 IEVCELVRGAAKSES
+2652 IEVCELVRGAAKSEG
-2667 KAPDGTIA
+2667 KAPDGTVP
-2675 QLYSFFVQRCK
+2675 QLFSFFVSRCK
-2686 KMLHIVLCFSPIGDA
+2686 KMLHIVLCFSPIGEA

-2735 FLHPLEMNVEVKA
+2735 FLHPLEMTPEVKA
-2748 QCVEMCQL
+2748 QCVDMCQV

-2761 TSWSRKM
+2761 IEWSHKM
-2768 LNELKRNY
+2768 LMELRRHY

-2786 ITTFKTLLEEKRKMV
+2786 ITTFKNLLDEKRKMV
-2801 SGEKTKFEI
+2801 LNEKNKFEI

-2821 VEGMRKVLTDL
+2821 VEGMRQVLTNL

-2838 AQKETDRKIVI
+2838 AQKDTDRKIII
-2849 VDANKKEAEIMETAV
+2849 VDANKKEAEIMEAAV

-2882 KECDYALSLCMPIL
+2882 KDCDIALSVCLPIL

-2915 KSSNPPQLVKDVME
+2915 KSTSPPQLVKDVME
-2929 AICILFDVDPPK
+2929 AICILFDADPPK
-2941 KQNPDNMKM
+2941 KQNPDTMKM

-2956 ASQKFMSKGDFLKEL
+2956 ASQKVLSKADFLKDL
-2971 TLFKKD
+2971 MSFKKED
-2977 EINEKHS
+2977 ITEKQI
-2984 KNIQKFVQNP
+2984 KALQKFIQNP
-2994 EFNPENMRNK
+2994 DFNPENMRNK
-3004 ISSAAAGLCSWVCAM
+3004 ISSAAAGLCSWVVAM

-3029 IPRQKAQQGAEEEY
+3029 IPKQKAQQAAEEEY

-3054 AELKIVQDKVQAL
+3054 AELKVVQDKVAAL
-3067 QTDLD
+3067 QSDLD
-3072 QTLARKDKLEH
+3072 QTLAKKDKLEH

-3113 VRLGE
+3113 QRLGE

-3136 SGPFTAAYRAQISLE
+3136 SGPFTAAFRAQISAE
-3151 WSSECISKKIPSSSE
+3151 WSSECFKRKIPGSKE
-3166 FSLQNCLGDPV
+3166 YSLQTCLGDPV

-3183 IDGLPRDSFSI
+3183 IDGLPRDAFSI

-3209 IDPESQANKWIRR
+3209 IDPESQANKWIKK

-3230 QVLKL
+3230 LVIKL
-3235 TDDNFLRTL
+3235 TDDNFLRHL

-3258 VGQEL
+3258 VGEEL

-3278 ILRLGESNVEYNKDF
+3278 ILRLGESNVEYNKEF

-3304 HYLPELST
+3304 HYMPELST

-3327 DQLLVT
+3327 DQLLAT
-3333 VVSEEQP
+3333 VVAEEQP
-3340 ELARTKEHLIIQTAD
+3340 ELARTKEHLIIQTAE

-3390 SKIVSNQ
+3390 SKVVSNQ

-3461 EASEVLETR
+3461 ETSDVLETR
-3470 LQNLRKHFTKSLYV
+3470 LLNLKKHFTRSLYV
-3484 NICRSLFEKDRMLFA
+3484 NICRSLFEKDRLLFA

-3507 DYDRLLD
+3507 EYDKELD
-3514 MKELRFLMTGGIGLD
+3514 TKALRFLMTGGIGLD
-3529 EKLPDKPD
+3529 EKLPEKPD
-3537 APWLLDKSWA
+3537 EIWLSDKAWA
-3547 EFIRLS
+3547 EFCRLS
-3553 DLEKFAGFYQDF
+3553 DLEKFSGFHQDF
-3565 KTRITE
+3565 KSRIND
-3571 WKQIFEHPRIYEAE
+3571 WKTVFEHPKIYESE
-3585 LPGKWHTHLTE
+3585 LPGKWGKYLSDFE
-3596 FQKLL
+3596 KLL
-3601 VYRCLR
+3601 IYRCLR
-3607 PDSVVVA
+3607 LDSVVAAV
-3614 ITEFVASK
+3614 TEFVANR
-3622 LGREFTMNTPLK
+3622 LGREFTTNTPLK

-3662 KTFADSKKKHLII
+3662 KTFADSKRKNLII

-3686 EEKINISQETGDW
+3686 EENINSSLETGDW

-3716 YIVQNISAEGKGPG
+3716 YIVQTISPEGKGPG

-3741 SPKFPVTL
+3741 SPRFPVTL

-3764 KANLTGSFNK
+3764 KANLYGSFMK
-3774 DFIMDPSFFNGC
+3774 DFIADPHFFNGC
-3786 KKEREWKKM
+3786 KKEKEWKK
-3795 LFGLCFF
+3795 LLYGLCFF
-3802 NAVIQERRLYGPL
+3802 NAVIQERRLYGAL

-3836 MLLNQYER
+3836 LLLNQYDKI
-3844 VPFDA
+3844 PFEA

-3875 LEDYY
+3875 LIDYY
-3880 TENIFRDNYKFAGV
+3880 NESIFKDIYKFAGIT
-3894 AEYFAPP
+3894 EYFAPP

-3909 TQIESL
+3909 NHIENM
-3915 PNLCPPG
+3915 PNFSPPG

-3938 AVVLFDS
+3938 AVSIFDS
-3945 LLLTQSSGGGGGGA
+3945 MLLTQSSGGGGGGS
-3959 VSVEALVTRIAEG
+3959 VSLESIVTKIAEG
-3972 ILADAPEVFDEDA
+3972 ILADPPEVFDEEA

-4001 LTQEIIRFNNLSRTV
+4001 LTQEIFRFNNLSRTI
-4016 KSSLQDLLKAIKGM
+4016 KSTLQDLLKAIKGM

-4068 SDLKQRLDFFRA
+4068 GDLKQRLDFFKN
-4080 WLNNGSPVVYEISK
+4080 WLMHGSPAVYEISR
-4094 FFFTQGFLT
+4094 FFFTQSFLT

-4114 IPIDEVQCNFEIVIT
+4114 IPIDEVQINFDIINDENP
-4129 SEPAKPDDGV
+4129 EKPEDGV
-4139 LIRGLFLEGARWSKK
+4139 LVKGLFLEGARWSKK
-4154 QGRLEESR
+4154 KGKLAESR
-4162 PKKLF
+4162 PKRLF
-4167 TDCPMIWVK
+4167 TDCPMIWIK
-4176 PAVEVAQYKHY
+4176 PTVDIIEFKHY
-4187 ECPVYKTSM
+4187 SCPLYKTSV

-4207 TNFVMFIK
+4207 TNFVMFIS
-4215 LATEIDSNHW
+4215 LATEIDPNHW

>member
-10 LEKIFAMCVE
+10 LEKVFAMCVE
-20 RNMRGEQSAMFTV
+20 RNLRGEQSTMFSV
-33 LSQNTFSQ
+33 LSQNTYSQ
-41 CFEALVKWLLGQFDL
+41 CFEALVKWVLGQFDL
-56 GRAVNCQGLGVMGY
+56 GRAVNCQGLGIMGY

-81 IQLEEAFLQ
+81 IQLEDAFIQ
-90 KHSLSFKFD
+90 KYNLTFKFD

-126 EKATVSAA
+126 EKSVVSTAVQS
-134 IQGLFEMIGALLNE
+134 IFDMIGVILNE
-148 NSRIDLDLGILGKF
+148 HTRVELDLGILGKL

-168 VKFSPISKTKTAY
+168 VKFSPVSKNKTAY

-191 METSRPVHEKLPPLD
+191 MESGKNMHEKLPPLE
-206 QTMILDEIRDTSPI
+206 QSFHLDESLQKSPI
-220 PERNKTFSYS
+220 PQKNNTFNNYK
-230 RPQILESKGLSV
+230 PQVVENKGLSI

-248 LNPHARIS
+248 LNPYARIS

-261 ASDPDKLISTRFK
+261 ASDPDKMISTRFK
-274 KPQLASTRFPP
+274 KPQLANTGFPP
-285 VLSIFSRTLAA
+285 VLNIFSRTVAA

-305 SPSVRIASNYNPSA
+305 SPSVRIASNYNPEA
-319 KCLILDAESRSL
+319 KSLVIDAEARCI
-331 KFIEIDTGITL
+331 KFIELDSGITL
-342 AANTDPLI
+342 VANTNPLI
-350 PQIPSM
+350 PQTPTIMSG
-356 MQFSITAS
+356 SITAT
-364 GTDASSLNYDY
+364 GTDSSSLNHDY
-375 ISKRYSHYIENEIS
+375 ISKRYSHYIENEIT

-400 IHNILD
+400 IHKILD
-406 LVPAEWKFI
+406 FVPAEWKFI
-415 NKEQVEFLLDEMLN
+415 EKEQVEFFLDEMLN

-438 LRKSIIDYVL
+438 IRKSILDYVL
-448 KDADQRK
+448 KDPNQLK
-455 RLGLEYNPDPPVD
+455 RLGFEYNPNPPVD
-468 YGSKPYCGLEPTEEW
+468 YGSSPYRGLEPTEEW

-498 CICSPATMNLR
+498 CICSPAISMLR
-509 QLWVEYEG
+509 QLWVEYET
-517 LVLVDLPSQ
+517 LILVDLPQ
-526 YETVSIEEFVEKQN
+526 TYETLTIDEFIEKQET
-540 ARMEQIQALLA
+540 RMNQIYTLLT
-551 NDWTQGAASIV
+551 NDWTQSASTII
-562 LEEIKEMEKEQS
+562 LDEIKDMEKDQS
-574 STLCQA
+574 NTLCQA

-595 SLKVYHEFFKNFD
+595 SLKAYHVFFKKFESD
-608 LEEPPRP
+608 DPPRP
-615 SQMVENIPAEWPT
+615 TQMISSIPNEWPD
-628 AFLKVEL
+628 AFLKIEIS
-635 AAQEGKIVFS
+635 AQDNKISFS
-645 SDIVTITKKLK
+645 SDIKTISKKLK
-656 QIVHKIA
+656 LIVKKIA
-663 EKSERINRPDYKI
+663 EKSEKIHRPDQKLSEEKNPY
-676 YSGDKKEPHL
+676 L
-686 WFVNKKTD
+686 RFVNKKED
-694 ELVIAVS
+694 ELVLAVLKD
-701 ENVKR
+701 VKR
-706 IASKNLEIACESL
+706 ISTRNLEIAFESL
-719 EIYKKYTNLLSDRAQ
+719 ELYKKYSHLLSDRVI
-734 IEKFVQVE
+734 IEKFIDGE
-742 HKRPEYSALIEKYTN
+742 HKRRDYQDLIEKYSE
-757 IEKEIRRECPIRI
+757 IEKDIRKECPGRI

-776 VDCSDINKLLC
+776 VDCTEINRILR
-787 KECDDIVYLLC
+787 KECNDIINIVC
-798 TSIRNKNLERASSVY
+798 KAIQTTNFNRASNVY
-813 KDFEG
+813 KEFDTM
-818 INSYLQNRADSEEK
+818 STLLSNRADSEEK
-832 LVEYENYRDRC
+832 LVENEKYKDKC
-843 RDTIIPKLFEEYRD
+843 RNEEIPKLLEEY
-857 VKDWFKML
+857 KDIKEWIKML
-865 YDQPYKIEDELIP
+865 YDLPFEIEEELTALKQCHIWVKKILE
-878 LKTCNFWVQRIIPY
+878 VMQSA
-892 IQEIEV
+892 EV
-898 RLQGEKDVLI
+898 RLQNEKDTLI
-908 AQLKEYRRN
+908 NQLKEYRKSFIDELN
-917 FLEEVNV
+917 S

-931 LRNASEKAM
+931 LRNASERGLFD
-940 HEDYCAQIAILKQRL
+940 EYCDTTAVLKQRL

-962 KEINA
+962 KEINS
-967 KEELL
+967 KEVLL
-972 GWQASE
+972 GWEPTE
-978 FAKLEEAQKNIK
+978 FAKLEEAQKTIK

-997 LVAMSKEKIDA
+997 LAALTKKSIES
-1008 WTITLVKDLDPEEIE
+1008 WNITEVKKLDPEEIE
-1023 RQARKMQTDARNLYY
+1023 RQTRQMQNQARGLYY
-1038 KLKEKAPKPADVAQQ
+1038 KLKEKTPKPAEVAQI
-1053 TLVDNEKFMKHI
+1053 LVTETEDFMKKV
-1065 PIMKIVST
+1065 PLMKIVCT
-1073 RGLEERH
+1073 KGLEERH
-1080 FEKINKILGKP
+1080 FEKIDKILGKSS
-1091 GAFKVDELTTFKYV
+1091 GNFKIDDFTTFKYLWD
-1105 QNLDLDNFLN
+1105 LDLANYIN
-1115 DIDEIAQGAA
+1115 QIDEVAQGAA
-1125 REFSNFKMLEKME
+1125 REFSNQKMLDKME
-1138 RDWEP
+1138 KDWESVE
-1143 IKFEVKEW
+1143 FELKDW
-1151 GETKSYILLGAALEI
+1151 GETKTYIHLGGAIEI
-1166 VQTLLEEQIL
+1166 IQTLLEEQIL

-1191 KRITAWDE
+1191 KRINIWDE
-1199 WLNLAHDI
+1199 WLNLARNAI
-1207 IDVWIKVQG
+1207 EVWIKVQA

-1225 ASADIQKQLAKEA
+1225 ASADIQKQLAKES
-1238 AIFKDADNNW
+1238 AIFKEADNNW
-1248 HKVMDLT
+1248 HRIMDLT
-1255 VKDTSVTVVTRLE
+1255 HKNPIVTIVTKID
-1268 GLLQTLRYSF
+1268 GLLPTLKQSL
-1278 EKLETVQRELN
+1278 EKLEIVQRELN

-1340 DENKISAM
+1340 EEQKISAM
-1348 VSQEGEVVELIRIID
+1348 VSQEGEVVEIIKIID

-1387 ECILKALNDYPK
+1387 ECIIKALNDYPK
-1399 RERRDWVSLHKGQA
+1399 KERRDWVCLHKGQA

-1418 MTFWTRGAEEKLINS
+1418 MTFWTRGAEDKMINS
-1433 GRRGLQEYSGDCS
+1433 GRKGLQEYAQECI

-1469 ALIVLDVHNRDVITD
+1469 ALIVLDVHCRDVIAELVT
-1484 LANKGVEDKNDFG
+1484 KGVEDKNDFG

-1506 ENDNSCIRIIN
+1506 ENDNSWIRIIN
-1517 SQLPYGYEYLGNSE
+1517 AQLAYGYEYLGNSE

-1539 DRCFRTLCGAV
+1539 DRCYRTLCGALD
-1550 ELYYGG
+1550 LYYGG

-1576 LARMCVVF
+1576 MARMCVVF

-1597 FFKGLAATGGWSCF
+1597 FFKGLSATGGWSCF

-1632 QNAIKEGKVEFEFEG
+1632 QNAIKEGKTEFEFEG
-1647 TILPIRK
+1647 TILPVKK

-1771 FLSQDLPL
+1771 FLSHDLPL

-1798 ANLLLALQNQ
+1798 ANLMQALENQ
-1808 AQLMNL
+1808 SQIMNL
-1814 QFPAYFSMKVI
+1814 QFTKYFTLKVI

-1833 RHGLMIVGLP
+1833 RHGLMIVGFP

-1848 SGIKLLAAA
+1848 SAIKLLAAA

-1871 VLLYTLNPKSISMKQ
+1871 VLIYTLNPKSINMKQ

-1906 YKEFAKNESNQRK
+1906 YKEFARNETNQRK

-1956 NNMNLI
+1956 SNMNLV

-1982 YVEPERLGWE
+1982 YVEPDRLGWE
-1992 PLYHSW
+1992 PLFQSW
-1998 RNVALPK
+1998 RNISLPK
-2005 TFFEN
+2005 TFFET
-2010 EEQEVHML
+2010 EELEVNML
-2018 VEWLVEPTLRQ
+2018 ADWLIEPTLKQ

-2035 FIAPTMRQNLV
+2035 LIAPMMRQNLV
-2046 MTLLKLFAD
+2046 MSLLKLFGD
-2055 SLKFFNEQVVFESI
+2055 SLKYFNEQNVFESI

-2083 FSMVWSMGAAVVSD
+2083 FSMVWSLGAAVVSSD
-2097 HRRTFNIW
+2097 RRTFTIW
-2105 LRRLIGLDV
+2105 LRRLISLDV
-2114 AEIKNKGKKI
+2114 GEIKNKGKKI
-2124 QPTIPEN
+2124 QPVIPEN
-2131 GSFFDY
+2131 GSYFDY
-2137 IFIIEQKNW
+2137 IYLVDQKNW
-2146 KHWTE
+2146 RHWTE
-2151 AEIEDINAEIPS
+2151 AEITDINAEIPS
-2163 KIMPNEII
+2163 KILPNEII

-2207 VKDVILNKLN
+2207 VKDVLLNKLS
-2217 QVKYINAEIGFSAQT
+2217 QIKFINAEVGFSAQT
-2232 TANQVQDTIDSKVD
+2232 TANQVQDTIDGKVD
-2246 CRRGRGMFGPPPEK
+2246 CRRGRGVFGPPPEK

-2292 GGWYERKDNSMKK
+2292 SGWYERKDNTFKK
-2305 IIETRFVSAMGPP
+2305 ITDIRFVSAMGPP

-2350 SSILHWFFTNFRFGE
+2350 SSILHWFFTNFKFNE

-2380 VYKTAMEKL
+2380 IYKTAMEKL

-2415 DSHTITE
+2415 DAQTTTE
-2422 TDEIIRLWVHEI
+2422 TDEVIRLWVHEI

-2444 DVDRLW
+2444 DTDRLW
-2450 LLNHIRDSTK
+2450 LLNHVRESTK

-2498 PPGALKH
+2498 PMGALKK
-2505 YEEMKDYPHLLKNC
+2505 YEEMKDYNHLLKNC
-2519 EGSLDLYNASSGK
+2519 ETSLDLYNTSSGK
-2532 PMDLVL
+2532 PMELVL
-2538 FSFAIE
+2538 FAFAIE

-2572 LTRLAASIAEFELF
+2572 LTKLAACIAEFELF

-2594 GRAEWREDLKKFIRR
+2594 GKVEWHEDLKKFIRR

-2614 PTIFLFTDSH
+2614 PTVFLFTDSH

-2637 LNTGEVPNLFEPEEK
+2637 LNTGEVPNLYEPEEK
-2652 IEVCELVRGAAKSES
+2652 IEICEVIRPAAKSEG
-2667 KAPDGTIA
+2667 KAPDGTLA

-2686 KMLHIVLCFSPIGDA
+2686 KMLHIVLCFSPIGEA

-2735 FLHPLEMNVEVKA
+2735 FLHPIEMSAEVKGL
-2748 QCVEMCQL
+2748 CVDMCQL

-2761 TSWSRKM
+2761 IDWSRKM
-2768 LNELKRNY
+2768 LMELKRNY

-2786 ITTFKTLLEEKRKMV
+2786 ITTFKTLLLEKRKMV
-2801 SGEKTKFEI
+2801 SEEKQKFEI

-2821 VEGMRKVLTDL
+2821 VESMRTELTNL
-2832 QPQLLE
+2832 QPQLIE
-2838 AQKETDRKIVI
+2838 AQKETDSKIII
-2849 VDANKKEAEIMETAV
+2849 VDANKKEAEIMEV
-2864 KEEELIA
+2864 SVREEELIA
-2871 RTAAGKAEAIK
+2871 RTAANKAEAIK
-2882 KECDYALSLCMPIL
+2882 IECDAALSVCLPIL

-2915 KSSNPPQLVKDVME
+2915 KSANPPQLVKDVME
-2929 AICILFDVDPPK
+2929 AICILFEIEPPK
-2941 KQNPDNMKM
+2941 KQNPDTMKM

-2956 ASQKFMSKGDFLKEL
+2956 ASQKMLSKADFLKDL
-2971 TLFKKD
+2971 QVF
-2977 EINEKHS
+2977 EKE
-2984 KNIQKFVQNP
+2984 KITEKQIKALQKFIQNP
-2994 EFNPENMRNK
+2994 DFNPENMRNK

-3029 IPRQKAQQGAEEEY
+3029 IPKQKAQQAAEEEY
-3043 NKYMKNLEVKE
+3043 NRYMKNLEIKE
-3054 AELKIVQDKVQAL
+3054 AELKVVQDKVAAL
-3067 QTDLD
+3067 QADLD

-3083 DVDECKRRLVRAQQL
+3083 DVDECKRRLIRAQQL

-3113 VRLGE
+3113 IRLGQD
-3118 EYIALTGDVLV
+3118 YIALTGDVLV
-3129 SAGMIAY
+3129 SSGMIAY
-3136 SGPFTAAYRAQISLE
+3136 SGPFTAAYRAQITLE
-3151 WSSECISKKIPSSSE
+3151 WSSECVSKKIPSSSE
-3166 FSLQNCLGDPV
+3166 FSLQSCLGDPV
-3177 KIRQWN
+3177 KIRLWN

-3194 ENGIIISKARRWPLM
+3194 ENGIIISKARRWPLL
-3209 IDPESQANKWIRR
+3209 IDPESQANKWIRK

-3230 QVLKL
+3230 LVLKL
-3235 TDDNFLRTL
+3235 TDDNFLRML

-3258 VGQEL
+3258 VGEEL

-3293 RFYITTRLRNP
+3293 KFYITTRLRNP

-3333 VVSEEQP
+3333 VVAEEQP
-3340 ELARTKEHLIIQTAD
+3340 ELARTKEHLIIQTAE
-3355 NQKKQKQIQDKILHI
+3355 NQKKQKQLQEKILYI

-3390 SKIVSNQ
+3390 SKVVSNQ
-3397 IEVEQAN
+3397 IEIEQAN

-3416 MEYKPFSDCMSL
+3416 MEYKPFSDCISL

-3470 LQNLRKHFTKSLYV
+3470 LKNLQKHFTKSLYV
-3484 NICRSLFEKDRMLFA
+3484 NICRSLFEKDRLLFA

-3507 DYDRLLD
+3507 EFDKELD

-3529 EKLPDKPD
+3529 EKLPEKPEQT
-3537 APWLLDKSWA
+3537 WLLDKTWA
-3547 EFIRLS
+3547 EFCRLS
-3553 DLEKFAGFYQDF
+3553 DLEKFSGFYQDVRS
-3565 KTRITE
+3565 RILE
-3571 WKQIFEHPRIYEAE
+3571 WKEVFEHPKIYEAE
-3585 LPGKWHTHLTE
+3585 LPGKWDKHLNI

-3607 PDSVVVA
+3607 PDSIVAA
-3614 ITEFVASK
+3614 ITEFVAHK
-3622 LGREFTMNTPLK
+3622 LGKEFISNAPLK
-3634 MKDIYKDSS
+3634 LKDTYKDSS

-3651 LSPGSDPFRTL
+3651 LSAGSDPFRTL
-3662 KTFADSKKKHLII
+3662 KTFADLKKKNLII

-3686 EEKINISQETGDW
+3686 EENINVSQETGDW

-3716 YIVQNISAEGKGPG
+3716 YIVQNIPAEVKGPG

-3764 KANLTGSFNK
+3764 KANLYGSYNK
-3774 DFIMDPSFFNGC
+3774 DFISDPHFFNSC
-3786 KKEREWKKM
+3786 KKEKEWKK
-3795 LFGLCFF
+3795 LLYGLCFF
-3802 NAVIQERRLYGPL
+3802 NAVIQERRMYGPL

-3836 MLLNQYER
+3836 LLLNQYEKI
-3844 VPFDA
+3844 PFEA

-3875 LEDYY
+3875 LNDYY
-3880 TENIFRDNYKFAGV
+3880 NENMFKDTYKFSGIN
-3894 AEYFAPP
+3894 EYFAPP
-3901 TGEYQDYI
+3901 LGDYQSYLD
-3909 TQIESL
+3909 QIDLL
-3915 PNLCPPG
+3915 PNFSPPG
-3922 IFGFHTNA
+3922 IFGFHPNA

-3938 AVVLFDS
+3938 AASTFNS
-3945 LLLTQSSGGGGGGA
+3945 MLLTQSAGGGGGGS
-3959 VSVEALVTRIAEG
+3959 VSIESLVTKIAEG
-3972 ILADAPEVFDEDA
+3972 ILADPPEVFDEEA

-4001 LTQEIIRFNNLSRTV
+4001 LTQELIRFNNLSRTV
-4016 KSSLQDLLKAIKGM
+4016 KSSLQDLIKAIKGM
-4030 IPMSGAIEL
+4030 IPMSAAIEL

-4068 SDLKQRLDFFRA
+4068 GDLKQRLEFFKQ
-4080 WLNNGSPVVYEISK
+4080 WFLNGSPVIYEISR
-4094 FFFTQGFLT
+4094 FFFTQSFLT

-4114 IPIDEVQCNFEIVIT
+4114 IPIDEVQCNFEIINFDI
-4129 SEPAKPDDGV
+4129 AGKPEDGV
-4139 LIRGLFLEGARWSKK
+4139 YIKGMFLEGARWSKK
-4154 QGRLEESR
+4154 KGKLDESR
-4162 PKKLF
+4162 PKRLF
-4167 TDCPMIWVK
+4167 TDCPMIWIK
-4176 PAVEVAQYKHY
+4176 PATKILEFKHY
-4187 ECPVYKTSM
+4187 ECPVYKTSV

-4207 TNFVMFIK
+4207 TNFVMMIR
-4215 LATEIDSNHW
+4215 LATEIDPSHW
-4225 VKRGVALLTQ
+4225 IKRGVALLTQ

>member
-20 RNMRGEQSAMFTV
+20 RNMRGEQSTMFTV

-56 GRAVNCQGLGVMGY
+56 GRAVNVQGVGVFGY
-70 NPALDNPKAVC
+70 NPALDNPKAIC
-81 IQLEEAFLQ
+81 IQLDEGFLQ
-90 KHSLSFKFD
+90 KFSLSFKLD

-126 EKATVSAA
+126 EKAVVSAA
-134 IQGLFEMIGALLNE
+134 IQGFFDMVGVLLNE
-148 NSRIDLDLGILGKF
+148 HPRVDLDLGIIGKL

-168 VKFSPISKTKTAY
+168 VKFSPVSKNKTAY

-191 METSRPVHEKLPPLD
+191 METNKSLHEKLPPIEAKISMD
-206 QTMILDEIRDTSPI
+206 DSRDYSPI
-220 PERNKTFSYS
+220 PERNRTFTVN
-230 RPQILESKGLSV
+230 RGQMADEKGLSI

-248 LNPHARIS
+248 LNPNARIS
-256 NYSSI
+256 DYSSI
-261 ASDPDKLISTRFK
+261 ASDPEKLMSTKFK
-274 KPQLASTRFPP
+274 KPKLASTRFPP

-296 PVSFNKQYI
+296 PVQFNKQYI
-305 SPSVRIASNYNPSA
+305 SPSVRIASYYNPSA
-319 KCLILDAESRSL
+319 KCLILDPESRSL
-331 KFIEIDTGITL
+331 KFIEIDNGITL
-342 AANTDPLI
+342 VANTNPLI
-350 PQIPSM
+350 PQVPSL
-356 MQFSITAS
+356 MQNSIIAQ
-364 GTDASSLNYDY
+364 GKDQVSLNYDY
-375 ISKRYSHYIENEIS
+375 ISKRYLHYIENEIS
-389 TEVIAP
+389 TDVIAP

-406 LVPAEWKFI
+406 LVPAEWRFI

-448 KDADQRK
+448 KDPSQQQ

-468 YGSKPYCGLEPTEEW
+468 YGAKPYCGLEPTEEW
-483 QTNVMMARMLMSDNL
+483 QTNVMTARMLMSDNL
-498 CICSPATMNLR
+498 CICSPATLMLR
-509 QLWVEYEG
+509 QLWVEYET
-517 LVLVDLPSQ
+517 LILVDLPEQ
-526 YETVSIEEFVEKQN
+526 YETLTIEEFVDRQE
-540 ARMEQIQALLA
+540 ARMNQINTLLA
-551 NDWTQGAASIV
+551 NDWAQGAASII
-562 LEEIKEMEKEQS
+562 LEEIKEMEKDQS
-574 STLCQA
+574 NTLCQA

-595 SLKVYHEFFKNFD
+595 TLKEYHTFFKKYD
-608 LEEPPRP
+608 LQDPPRP
-615 SQMVENIPAEWPT
+615 TDMIVSIPSLWPT

-635 AAQEGKIVFS
+635 AAQEDKISFS
-645 SDIVTITKKLK
+645 SDIKGITQKLK
-656 QIVHKIA
+656 QLVFKIA
-663 EKSERINRPDYKI
+663 EKSEKIFRPDHKFSSEKFQY
-676 YSGDKKEPHL
+676 L
-686 WFVNKKTD
+686 WPVNKSDD
-694 ELVIAVS
+694 ELVISVAAD
-701 ENVKR
+701 VKR
-706 IASKNLEIACESL
+706 ICSKNLEIAFESL
-719 EIYKKYTNLLSDRAQ
+719 EIYKKYTSLLTDRGI
-734 IEKFVQVE
+734 IEKFIMSE
-742 HKRPEYSALIEKYTN
+742 HKRQEYNDLITKYSG
-757 IEKEIRRECPIRI
+757 IEKEIRKECPVRI

-787 KECDDIVYLLC
+787 KECDDIINTLC
-798 TSIRNKNLERASSVY
+798 VAIRNKNLDRATTVY
-813 KDFEG
+813 KEFETM
-818 INSYLQNRADSEEK
+818 NSFLSNRADSEEK
-832 LVEYENYRDRC
+832 LVEYENYKDKC
-843 RDTIIPKLFEEYRD
+843 RDSLIPKLFEEYRD
-857 VKDWFKML
+857 IKDWVKML
-865 YDQPYKIEDELIP
+865 YDLPFKIEDELIP
-878 LKTCNFWVQRIIPY
+878 LKSCNFWVKRIINY
-892 IQEIEV
+892 MQDIEL

-908 AQLKEYRRN
+908 THLKEHRKN
-917 FLEEVNV
+917 FSEEINV

-931 LRNASEKAM
+931 LRNASEKALYA
-940 HEDYCAQIAILKQRL
+940 EYCEQIAVLKQRL
-955 EESEEKM
+955 EESESKM
-962 KEINA
+962 KDINA

-972 GWQASE
+972 GWQPTE
-978 FAKLEEAQKNIK
+978 FTKLEEAQKNIK

-997 LVAMSKEKIDA
+997 LVSTSKEKIDT
-1008 WTITLVKDLDPEEIE
+1008 WTGTLVKELDPEEIE
-1023 RQARKMQTDARNLYY
+1023 RQTRQMQTQARNLYY
-1038 KLKEKAPKPADVAQQ
+1038 RLKEKAPKPADVAQA
-1053 TLVDNEKFMKHI
+1053 TLNDSEKFVKNI

-1091 GAFKVDELTTFKYV
+1091 SGTFKVDDTTLFKHV
-1105 QNLDLDNFLN
+1105 QNLDLDTYLN
-1115 DIDEIAQGAA
+1115 EIDEIAQGAS

-1138 RDWEP
+1138 KDWEAMN
-1143 IKFEVKEW
+1143 FELKEW
-1151 GETKSYILLGAALEI
+1151 GETKTYILLGAALEI
-1166 VQTLLEEQIL
+1166 IQTLLDEQIL

-1191 KRITAWDE
+1191 KRINAWDE
-1199 WLNLAHDI
+1199 WLNLAYDI
-1207 IDVWIKVQG
+1207 IEVWIKVQG

-1238 AIFKDADNNW
+1238 VIFKEADNNW
-1248 HKVMDLT
+1248 HKIMDLT
-1255 VKDTSVTVVTRLE
+1255 YKDTLVTSVTKLE
-1268 GLLQTLRYSF
+1268 DLLQTLRHSF
-1278 EKLETVQRELN
+1278 EKLEIVQRELN

-1348 VSQEGEVVELIRIID
+1348 VSQEGEVVEIIRIID

-1418 MTFWTRGAEEKLINS
+1418 MTFWTKGAEEKLLNS
-1433 GRRGLQEYSGDCS
+1433 GRRGLQEYSNDCI

-1469 ALIVLDVHNRDVITD
+1469 ALIVLDVHNRDVITE
-1484 LANKGVEDKNDFG
+1484 LANNGVEDKNDFG

-1506 ENDNSCIRIIN
+1506 ENDNACIRIIN
-1517 SQLPYGYEYLGNSE
+1517 SFLSYGYEYLGNSE

-1550 ELYYGG
+1550 DLYYGG

-1647 TILPIRK
+1647 TVLPIRK

-1750 YPNENESIIMLR
+1750 YPNENEYILMLR

-1798 ANLLLALQNQ
+1798 ASLLQALNNQ

-1814 QFPAYFSMKVI
+1814 QFTSYFCMKVI

-1848 SGIKLLAAA
+1848 SAIKVLAAA

-1871 VLLYTLNPKSISMKQ
+1871 VLIYTLNPKSINMRQ
-1886 LYGAY
+1886 LYGSY

-1992 PLYHSW
+1992 PLFESW
-1998 RNVALPK
+1998 RNVSLPK

-2010 EEQEVHML
+2010 EELEVNML
-2018 VEWLVEPTLRQ
+2018 VEWMVEPTLRQ

-2035 FIAPTMRQNLV
+2035 LTAPMMRQNLV
-2046 MTLLKLFAD
+2046 MSLLKLFGD
-2055 SLKFFNEQVVFESI
+2055 SLKFFNEQTVFEAI

-2083 FSMVWSMGAAVVSD
+2083 FSMVWSLGAAVVSHD
-2097 HRRTFNIW
+2097 RRTFTIW

-2124 QPTIPEN
+2124 TPSIPEN
-2131 GSFFDY
+2131 GSFYDY
-2137 IFIIEQKNW
+2137 IYIIEQRNW
-2146 KHWTE
+2146 RHWTE
-2151 AEIEDINAEIPS
+2151 AEITDINAEIPA
-2163 KIMPNEII
+2163 KILPNEII

-2207 VKDVILNKLN
+2207 VKDVILNKLS
-2217 QVKYINAEIGFSAQT
+2217 QTKFINAEIGFSAQT

-2246 CRRGRGMFGPPPEK
+2246 CRRGRGTFGPPPEK

-2350 SSILHWFFTNFRFGE
+2350 SSILHWFFTNFKFSE

-2415 DSHTITE
+2415 DSHSITE
-2422 TDEIIRLWVHEI
+2422 TDEVIRLWVHEI

-2450 LLNHIRDSTK
+2450 LLNHVRDSSK

-2519 EGSLDLYNASSGK
+2519 EGSLELYNASSGK

-2572 LTRLAASIAEFELF
+2572 LTKLAASIAEFELF

-2594 GRAEWREDLKKFIRR
+2594 GKPEWREDLKKFIRR

-2652 IEVCELVRGAAKSES
+2652 IEVCELVRNAAKSEG

-2675 QLYSFFVQRCK
+2675 QLFSFFVQRCK
-2686 KMLHIVLCFSPIGDA
+2686 KMLHIVLCFSPIGET
-2701 FRTRLRMFPSL
+2701 FRTRVRMFPSL

-2735 FLHPLEMNVEVKA
+2735 FLHPLEMDVEVKA
-2748 QCVEMCQL
+2748 QCVEMCQI

-2768 LNELKRNY
+2768 LSELKRNY

-2786 ITTFKTLLEEKRKMV
+2786 ITTFKILLEEKRRMV
-2801 SGEKTKFEI
+2801 SSEKNKFEI
-2810 GYEKLITTENS
+2810 GFEKLITTENS

-2832 QPQLLE
+2832 QPQLIE

-2849 VDANKKEAEIMETAV
+2849 VDANKKEAEIMEASV

-2882 KECDYALSLCMPIL
+2882 RECDIALSICLPIL

-2915 KSSNPPQLVKDVME
+2915 KSANPPQLVKDVME

-2956 ASQKFMSKGDFLKEL
+2956 ASQKVLSKGDFLKEL
-2971 TLFKKD
+2971 MIFKKED
-2977 EINEKHS
+2977 ITEKHI
-2984 KNIQKFVQNP
+2984 KALQKFVQNP
-2994 EFNPENMRNK
+2994 DFNPENMRNK

-3029 IPRQKAQQGAEEEY
+3029 IPKQKAQQAAEEEY
-3043 NKYMKNLEVKE
+3043 NKYMKNLEIKE
-3054 AELKIVQDKVQAL
+3054 AELKIVQDKVAAL

-3083 DVDECKRRLVRAQQL
+3083 DVDECKRRLIRAQQL

-3129 SAGMIAY
+3129 SSGMIAY
-3136 SGPFTAAYRAQISLE
+3136 AGPFTAGYRGQISDE
-3151 WSSECISKKIPSSSE
+3151 WSSECIKKKIPSSSV

-3209 IDPESQANKWIRR
+3209 IDPESQANKWIRK

-3235 TDDNFLRTL
+3235 TEDNFLRTL

-3258 VGQEL
+3258 VGEEL

-3278 ILRLGESNVEYNKDF
+3278 ILRLGESNVEYNKEF

-3340 ELARTKEHLIIQTAD
+3340 ELARTKEQLIIQTAD

-3443 QYSLDFFNNLFV
+3443 QYSLDFFNNLFI

-3461 EASEVLETR
+3461 EASEALETR
-3470 LQNLRKHFTKSLYV
+3470 LLNLKKHFTRSLYV
-3484 NICRSLFEKDRMLFA
+3484 NICRSLFEKDRLLFA
-3499 FNLTLKFM
+3499 FNLTLRFM
-3507 DYDRLLD
+3507 EYDKLLD

-3529 EKLPDKPD
+3529 EKLPDKPEE
-3537 APWLLDKSWA
+3537 AWLLDKTWA
-3547 EFIRLS
+3547 EFCRLS
-3553 DLEKFAGFYQDF
+3553 DLERFKDFYKDF
-3565 KTRITE
+3565 KAKIGE
-3571 WKQIFEHPRIYEAE
+3571 WKLIFEHPKIYEAE
-3585 LPGKWHTHLTE
+3585 LPGKWNTFLTSFE
-3596 FQKLL
+3596 KLL

-3614 ITEFVASK
+3614 ITEFVAAQ
-3622 LGREFTMNTPLK
+3622 LGREFTTNSPLK

-3643 RNAPLIFI
+3643 RNSPLIFI

-3662 KTFADSKKKHLII
+3662 KTFADSKKKNLII

-3686 EEKINISQETGDW
+3686 EENINISQENGDW

-3764 KANLTGSFNK
+3764 KANLYGSFNK
-3774 DFIMDPSFFNGC
+3774 DFINDPHFFNGC
-3786 KKEREWKKM
+3786 KKEKEWKKM

-3836 MLLNQYER
+3836 MLLNQYEK

-3875 LEDYY
+3875 LNDYY
-3880 TENIFRDNYKFAGV
+3880 TENIFKDTYRFAGIP
-3894 AEYFAPP
+3894 EYFAPP
-3901 TGEYQDYI
+3901 TGEYVDYI
-3909 TQIESL
+3909 TNIEAL
-3915 PNLCPPG
+3915 PNFCPPG

-3938 AVVLFDS
+3938 AVLIFDS

-3959 VSVEALVTRIAEG
+3959 VSVESLVTKIAEG
-3972 ILADAPEVFDEDA
+3972 ILADPPEVFKEDE

-3994 NESMNTV
+3994 TESMNTV

-4016 KSSLQDLLKAIKGM
+4016 KSSLIDLISAIKGM

-4068 SDLKQRLDFFRA
+4068 TDLKGRLDFFRN
-4080 WLNNGSPVVYEISK
+4080 WLNHGSPAIFEISK
-4094 FFFTQGFLT
+4094 FFFTQSFLT

-4114 IPIDEVQCNFEIVIT
+4114 IPIDEVQCNFEIVNEA
-4129 SEPAKPDDGV
+4129 EPTKPDDGV
-4139 LIRGLFLEGARWSKK
+4139 LIRGLYLEGSRWGKK
-4154 QGRLEESR
+4154 KGRLEESK
-4162 PKKLF
+4162 PKRLF
-4167 TDCPMIWVK
+4167 TECPMIWIK
-4176 PAVEVAQYKHY
+4176 PAVDLIEFKHY
-4187 ECPVYKTSM
+4187 SCPVYKTSV

-4215 LATEIDSNHW
+4215 LATEIDPSHW
-4225 VKRGVALLTQ
+4225 VKRGVAALTQ